1 MALQET
7 LDAFVKSGKKG
18 DLGELM
24 MVLHEIAR
32 TGETSYNWPSVRSL
46 LSTQLQNVIDSYSKI
61 SPKIVDVD
69 GESFETR
76 YTRVQKY
83 LSDFSRPPFTLQR
96 MAELLVMP
104 RRYYT
109 TGAKFFLAFS
119 KLVCGISARN
129 FEEEN
134 RDSPSEVDS
143 KSGMGFDDVV
153 RPPFLEAKVDIDL
166 PIEARALSRLPP
178 GGAQL
183 AQSGGSAGGPAAGGS
198 SGDAPKTVQA
208 SESVKPEKSEVVA
221 PVSSS
226 VSASASPAA
235 TPSSVSSASSVSSSL
250 IDDNDL
256 NMIS

>member
-1 MALQET
+1 MALQEA

-18 DLGELM
+18 DIGELM
-24 MVLHEIAR
+24 TVLHELAR

-61 SPKIVDVD
+61 SPKIVDLD

-134 RDSPSEVDS
+134 RDNPDVDS
-143 KSGMGFDDVV
+143 KSGMGFDEVV

-166 PIEARALSRLPP
+166 PIEARALSRLP
-178 GGAQL
+178 AQL
-183 AQSGGSAGGPAAGGS
+183 AQVQSGGGNGAGPTAGGS
-198 SGDAPKTVQA
+198 IASGDAAKTVQKEA
-208 SESVKPEKSEVVA
+208 GESVKAEKSEAVV
-221 PVSSS
+221 PVTY
-226 VSASASPAA
+226 VSPAA
-235 TPSSVSSASSVSSSL
+235 PSSGSMSSISSSM

>member
-1 MALQET
+1 MALQEA
-7 LDAFVKSGKKG
+7 LDAFAKSGKKG
-18 DLGELM
+18 DIGELM

-134 RDSPSEVDS
+134 RDNPDMDS
-143 KSGMGFDDVV
+143 KSGMGFDEVV
-153 RPPFLEAKVDIDL
+153 RPPFWEGKVDIDL
-166 PIEARALSRLPP
+166 PIEARALSRQPP
-178 GGAQL
+178 GGAQ
-183 AQSGGSAGGPAAGGS
+183 AQSGGGNAGGPAAGGS
-198 SGDAPKTVQA
+198 IASGDVAKTVQKEA
-208 SESVKPEKSEVVA
+208 GESVKAEKSEAVA
-221 PVSSS
+221 PASTSASPPAPSSSS
-226 VSASASPAA
+226 V
-235 TPSSVSSASSVSSSL
+235 TSVSSVSSSM